1 MALIMQEMG
10 NNNRQVISITHLP
23 QIAALGSS
31 HYKVEKEETAEGTR
45 SHMREL
51 KKEQRVSEIAQM
63 LSGADVSDAAL
74 QNARELLDL
83 IKKK

>member
-1 MALIMQEMG
+1 MC
-10 NNNRQVISITHLP
+10 
-23 QIAALGSS
+23 
-31 HYKVEKEETAEGTR
+31 
-45 SHMREL
+45 EL
-51 KKEQRVSEIAQM
+51 NKEQRVSEIAQM